1 MPEDVSQRKTWI
13 QKVLIYCVDMSDDVK
28 STLIDFFSQS
38 KDVITGKT
46 LDEYLTKKESEEE
59 IPEDMQRLEE
69 AF

>member
-1 MPEDVSQRKTWI
+1 MPENPEERKIWI
-13 QKVLIYCVDMSDDVK
+13 QKMIGYCGDIGE
-28 STLIDFFSQS
+28 STKNVLIDFYSQS

-46 LDEYLTKKESEEE
+46 LDAYLTKKEAEEE